1 MVVMNIARVC
11 VTIIERT
18 EMDAI
23 LPVLGFFESILTQP
37 AWIMGLFAL
46 AGLIALKRPG
56 HKILT
61 GTLKPILGYIMLS
74 AGAGVVAGNLAP
86 LGTFIETGF
95 HISGVVPNNEV
106 IVSMAQSVLGVQT
119 MIILILG
126 YAVNI
131 LVARLTKFKYIFLTG
146 HHSLFMACLLS
157 AVLQA
162 SGFDGAA
169 LCITGGLFLG
179 LVSAMLPAVGQNF
192 TAKVTEGDD
201 IAMGHFGSLAYYI
214 SAAVGSIFKNEAE
227 KNNTEKIEIPEKY
240 AFLRDT
246 TISTALTMAF
256 FYLVSAIVAY
266 IADPAVVTKLA
277 GNNNFI
283 VYALT
288 CAFSFAVGVTI
299 VYNGVRMIL
308 ADLVPAFQ
316 GISNKLIPGAIP
328 AVDCAVFFPYAP
340 TAVILGF
347 VASFIGGVVGMFI
360 IGATMGIFIIPG
372 MVPHFF
378 CGATA
383 GVFGNATGGRK
394 GAALGAFV
402 NGLLIT
408 FAPALLLPVLDIF
421 GFQNTTFG
429 DFDFGVIGI
438 TLGRLASSFGPTGVY
453 ALLAVLIVIAFVPN
467 FMHTKT
473 NVINHVECDD

>member
-1 MVVMNIARVC
+1 MQ
-11 VTIIERT
+11 
-18 EMDAI
+18 AI
-23 LPVLGFFESILTQP
+23 LPILEFIQSILTKP
-37 AWIMGLFAL
+37 AWIMGLFAFV
-46 AGLIALKRPG
+46 GLVALKRPA
-56 HKILT
+56 HKVMT

-74 AGAGVVAGNLAP
+74 AGAAVVQENLAP

-95 HISGVVPNNEV
+95 HITGVVPNNEV
-106 IVSMAQSVLGVQT
+106 VVSMAQSVLGVQT
-119 MIILILG
+119 MMILILG
-126 YAVNI
+126 YVVNI
-131 LVARLTKFKYIFLTG
+131 IIARFTKFKYIFLTG
-146 HHSLFMACLLS
+146 HHSMFMACLLS

-162 SGFDGAA
+162 SGFQDVQ
-169 LCITGGLFLG
+169 LVIVGGMFLG
-179 LVSAMLPAVGQNF
+179 LVSAMLPAVGQRF
-192 TAKVTEGDD
+192 TEKVTDGDE

-214 SAAVGSIFKNEAE
+214 SAAVGTLFAKDAE
-227 KNNTEKIEIPEKY
+227 ENSTEKIEVPEKF

-256 FYLVSAIVAY
+256 FYLVTAFAAY
-266 IADPAVVTKLA
+266 IADPAVVTKTA
-277 GNNNFI
+277 GGDNVI

-288 CAFSFAVGVTI
+288 CALSFAVGVTI

-328 AVDCAVFFPYAP
+328 AV
-340 TAVILGF
+340 ILGF

-360 IGATMGIFIIPG
+360 VGATLGIFIIPG

-383 GVFGNATGGRK
+383 GIYGNATGGRK

-408 FAPALLLPVLDIF
+408 FAPALLLPVLDVF
-421 GFQNTTFG
+421 GFKNTTFG
-429 DFDFGVIGI
+429 DFDFSVIGI
-438 TLGRLASSFGPTGVY
+438 TLGRAAEAFGTTGVY
-453 ALLAVLIVIAFVPN
+453 AILAVLLIVAFVPN
-467 FMHTKT
+467 FIHTKGA
-473 NVINHVECDD
+473 VINHVEEE

>member
-1 MVVMNIARVC
+1 MNVV
-11 VTIIERT
+11 
-18 EMDAI
+18 
-23 LPVLGFFESILTQP
+23 LPVLEFFQSILTQP
-37 AWIMGLFAL
+37 AWIMGLFAFV
-46 AGLIALKRPG
+46 GLVALRRPG

-61 GTLKPILGYIMLS
+61 GTLKPILGYLMLS
-74 AGAGVVAGNLAP
+74 AGAGVVQTNLAP

-95 HISGVVPNNEV
+95 HITGVVPNNEV
-106 IVSMAQSVLGVQT
+106 VVSMAQSVLGVQT
-119 MIILILG
+119 MVILILG
-126 YAVNI
+126 YVVNI
-131 LVARLTKFKYIFLTG
+131 IVARFTKFKYIFLTG
-146 HHSLFMACLLS
+146 HHSMFMACLFS

-162 SGFDGAA
+162 SGFEGAQ
-169 LCITGGLFLG
+169 LCIIGGLFLG
-179 LVSAMLPAVGQNF
+179 LVSAILPAVGQHF
-192 TAKVTEGDD
+192 TDRVTEGDG

-214 SAAVGSIFKNEAE
+214 SAAVGSLFKNEAE
-227 KNNTEKIEIPEKY
+227 SNNTEKIEVPEQY

-246 TISTALTMAF
+246 TISTGLTMAF
-256 FYLVSAIVAY
+256 FYLVTVVAAY
-266 IADPAVVTKLA
+266 IADPTVVTELA
-277 GNNNFI
+277 GDMNVL

-288 CAFSFAVGVTI
+288 CALSFAVGVTI

-308 ADLVPAFQ
+308 GDLVPAFQ

-347 VASFIGGVVGMFI
+347 VFSFIGGVVGMLI
-360 IGATMGIFIIPG
+360 VGATMGIFIIPG

-383 GVFGNATGGRK
+383 GVYGNATGGRK

-408 FAPALLLPVLDIF
+408 FAPALLLPVLDVF
-421 GFQNTTFG
+421 GFENTTFG

-438 TLGRLASSFGPTGVY
+438 VLGRAAEWFGHVGVY
-453 ALLAVLIVIAFVPN
+453 GILAALILVAVVPN
-467 FMHTKT
+467 FVKTKGA
-473 NVINHVECDD
+473 VINHVEED

>member
-1 MVVMNIARVC
+1 MQ
-11 VTIIERT
+11 
-18 EMDAI
+18 AI
-23 LPVLGFFESILTQP
+23 LPILEFIQSILTKP
-37 AWIMGLFAL
+37 AWIMGLFAFV
-46 AGLIALKRPG
+46 GLVALKRPA
-56 HKILT
+56 HKVMT

-74 AGAGVVAGNLAP
+74 AGAAVVQENLAP

-95 HISGVVPNNEV
+95 HITGVVPNNEV
-106 IVSMAQSVLGVQT
+106 VVSMAQSVLGVQT
-119 MIILILG
+119 MMILILG
-126 YAVNI
+126 YVVNI
-131 LVARLTKFKYIFLTG
+131 IIARFTKFKYIFLTG
-146 HHSLFMACLLS
+146 HHSMFMACLLS

-162 SGFDGAA
+162 SGFQDVQ
-169 LCITGGLFLG
+169 LVIVGGMFLG
-179 LVSAMLPAVGQNF
+179 LVSAMLPAVGQRF
-192 TAKVTEGDD
+192 TEKVTDGDE

-214 SAAVGSIFKNEAE
+214 SAAVGTLFAKDAE
-227 KNNTEKIEIPEKY
+227 ENSTEKIEVPEKFPSC
-240 AFLRDT
+240 ATLPSPRLLPWPSSTWLPLSPLTSQILR
-246 TISTALTMAF
+246 SLPRPLA
-256 FYLVSAIVAY
+256 
-266 IADPAVVTKLA
+266 ADNV
-277 GNNNFI
+277 I

-288 CAFSFAVGVTI
+288 CALSFAVGVTI

-360 IGATMGIFIIPG
+360 VGATLGIFIIPG

-383 GVFGNATGGRK
+383 GIYGNATGGRK

-408 FAPALLLPVLDIF
+408 FAPALLLPVLDVF
-421 GFQNTTFG
+421 GFKNTTFG
-429 DFDFGVIGI
+429 DFDFSVIGI
-438 TLGRLASSFGPTGVY
+438 TLGRAAEAFGTTGVY
-453 ALLAVLIVIAFVPN
+453 AILAVLLIVAFVPN
-467 FMHTKT
+467 FIHTKGA
-473 NVINHVECDD
+473 VINHVEEE